1 MKQRKLVVALA
12 VILVLVLAIGVLTA
26 CKKEEKIPYEAIDDN
41 DIVKDLTYGVDY
53 KTLYDQFGNEADASK
68 LTFKSNGLAYQTF
81 SDGKEYELGLDFL
94 SMAMVYKS
102 KNEGEYVKWWKAF
115 IQRWNYLLPE
125 VPLYS
130 NQYYDVFDAREIDKE
145 SVIKNPTNPYWS
157 VANALIDW
165 KPTAGNADKKII
177 IGNTTELSGRLRYS
191 TFGVSSPA
199 ASDLDIDGLIN
210 GYSTVVANKVGD
222 YQYDSTVVESHEDK
236 VNADGTR
243 TFTVKIKNDLKFSDG
258 TPITAKNF
266 LYFLMAFSTPITA
279 TKEGG
284 GSNTA
289 GQAYVGYK
297 EYSQFDGTNDG
308 KIIYKKD
315 KDGKDTTDVDYT
327 ISKKFKGV
335 RLIDEYTYS
344 LTATEDYAT
353 YFYGITLAGLSPTAK
368 AMYMGNNDV
377 KDDGDGCYIVEA
389 ENAADKFYNTKTE
402 DKVTSYTFA
411 SYIRKSASNTN
422 QADEAKIPFTGAYMI
437 DNYDK
442 AKKECTLVR
451 NDQYKGNFEGKK
463 GGFDKIVYVN
473 IVSETQLTQLVQK
486 EVNVVAGI
494 TGGTDT
500 DAALKLVRDNPDS
513 FASVDYARAGY
524 GKLGFRSDF
533 GPVMFQEVRQAI
545 AYSIDRPAFAKQF
558 NGGYGGVVDGPYYT
572 GAWMYKKAVEEEG
585 MKLDVYTASVDS
597 AIEVLEEGGWTYNY
611 KGEKY
616 KAGDGIR
623 YKKLSG
629 AELTYNNLH
638 FASQDGKYKTYK
650 LGGAYYMPLVINWF
664 GTTPNPFTD
673 QLISSWATS
682 SALQQIGMAVQY
694 KLGDFTPM
702 LGELYQYEGYGYNG
716 VATYNAF
723 NFATGYN
730 SAAYDYSFN
739 CSIEP
744 NLFENNS
751 QWYIKDAA
759 DYYYISK

>member
-41 DIVKDLTYGVDY
+41 DIVQDLTYGVDY

-130 NQYYDVFDAREIDKE
+130 NQYYDVFDARVIDKE

-177 IGNTTELSGRLRYS
+177 IGNTTELSGNLRHS

-222 YQYDSTVVESHEDK
+222 YQYDSTVVESHEDT
-236 VNADGTR
+236 VNEDGTR

-266 LYFLMAFSTPITA
+266 LYYLMAFSTPITA

-402 DKVTSYTFA
+402 GEVTSYTFA
-411 SYIRKSASNTN
+411 SYIRKSATNTN

-442 AKKECTLVR
+442 ANKTCTLVR
-451 NDQYKGNFEGKK
+451 NDQYKGNFEGQK
-463 GGFDKIVYVN
+463 GGFDKIVYIQ
-473 IVSETQLTQLVQK
+473 IVSETQLTQLEQGQ
-486 EVNVVAGI
+486 VNVVAGI

-500 DAALKLVRDNPDS
+500 DAALKLVREKPDS

-533 GPVMFQEVRQAI
+533 GPAMFQEVRQAI

-572 GAWMYKKAVEEEG
+572 GAWMYKEALKEG

-597 AIEVLEEGGWTYNY
+597 AIEVLEDGGWTYNY

>member
-41 DIVKDLTYGVDY
+41 DIVQDLTYGVDY

-130 NQYYDVFDAREIDKE
+130 NQYYDVFDARVIDKE

-177 IGNTTELSGRLRYS
+177 IGNTTELSGNLRHS

-222 YQYDSTVVESHEDK
+222 YQYDSTVVESHEDT
-236 VNADGTR
+236 VNEDGTR

-266 LYFLMAFSTPITA
+266 LYYLMAFSTPITA

-402 DKVTSYTFA
+402 GEVTSYTFA
-411 SYIRKSASNTN
+411 SYIRKSATNTN
-422 QADEAKIPFTGAYMI
+422 QADEDKIPFTGAYMI

-442 AKKECTLVR
+442 ANKTCTLVR
-451 NDQYKGNFEGKK
+451 NDQYKGNFEGQK
-463 GGFDKIVYVN
+463 GGFDKIVYIQ
-473 IVSETQLTQLVQK
+473 IVSETQLTQLEQGQ
-486 EVNVVAGI
+486 VNVVAGI

-500 DAALKLVRDNPDS
+500 DAALKLVREKPDS

-533 GPVMFQEVRQAI
+533 GPAMFQEVRQAI

-572 GAWMYKKAVEEEG
+572 GAWMYKEALKEG

>member
-41 DIVKDLTYGVDY
+41 DIVQDLTYGVDY

-130 NQYYDVFDAREIDKE
+130 NQYYDVFDARVIDKE

-177 IGNTTELSGRLRYS
+177 IGNTTELSGNLRHS

-236 VNADGTR
+236 VNEDGTR

-266 LYFLMAFSTPITA
+266 LYYLMAFSTPITA

-315 KDGKDTTDVDYT
+315 KDGKDTTEVDYT

-402 DKVTSYTFA
+402 GEVTSYTFA
-411 SYIRKSASNTN
+411 SYIRKSATNTN
-422 QADEAKIPFTGAYMI
+422 QADEAKIPFTGAYKI
-437 DNYDK
+437 DSYDK

-451 NDQYKGNFEGKK
+451 NDQYKGNFQSQK
-463 GGFDKIVYVN
+463 GGFDKIVYVQ
-473 IVSETQLTQLVQK
+473 IVSETQLTQLEQK
-486 EVNVVAGI
+486 QVNVVAGI

-500 DAALKLVRDNPDS
+500 DAALKLVREKPDS

-533 GPVMFQEVRQAI
+533 GPAMFQEVRQAI

-572 GAWMYKKAVEEEG
+572 GAWMYKEAVKEG

-597 AIEVLEEGGWTYNY
+597 AIEVLEDGGWTYNY

>member
-41 DIVKDLTYGVDY
+41 DIVQDLTYGVDY

-130 NQYYDVFDAREIDKE
+130 NQYYDVFDARVIDKE

-165 KPTAGNADKKII
+165 KPTEGNTDKKII
-177 IGNTTELSGRLRYS
+177 IGNTTELSGNLRHS

-222 YQYDSTVVESHEDK
+222 YQYDNTVVESHEDK
-236 VNADGTR
+236 VNEDGTR

-266 LYFLMAFSTPITA
+266 LYYLMAFSTPITA

-402 DKVTSYTFA
+402 GEVTSYTFA
-411 SYIRKSASNTN
+411 SYIRKSATNTN
-422 QADEAKIPFTGAYMI
+422 QADEAKIPFTGAYKI
-437 DNYDK
+437 DSYDK

-451 NDQYKGNFEGKK
+451 NDQYKGNFENQK
-463 GGFDKIVYVN
+463 GGFDKIVYVQ
-473 IVSETQLTQLVQK
+473 IVSETQLTQLEQGQ
-486 EVNVVAGI
+486 VNVVAGI

-500 DAALKLVRDNPDS
+500 DAALKLVREKPDS

-533 GPVMFQEVRQAI
+533 GPAMFQEVRQAI

-572 GAWMYKKAVEEEG
+572 GAWMYKEALKEG

>member
-41 DIVKDLTYGVDY
+41 DIVQDLTYGVDY

-130 NQYYDVFDAREIDKE
+130 NQYYDVFDARVIDKE

-177 IGNTTELSGRLRYS
+177 IGNTTELSGNLRHS

-222 YQYDSTVVESHEDK
+222 YQYDSTVVESHEDT
-236 VNADGTR
+236 VNEDGTR

-266 LYFLMAFSTPITA
+266 LYYLMAFSTPITA

-402 DKVTSYTFA
+402 GEVTSYTFA
-411 SYIRKSASNTN
+411 SYIRKSATNTN
-422 QADEAKIPFTGAYMI
+422 QADEAKIPFTGAYKI
-437 DNYDK
+437 DSYDK

-451 NDQYKGNFEGKK
+451 NDQYKGNFENQK
-463 GGFDKIVYVN
+463 GGFDKIVYVQ
-473 IVSETQLTQLVQK
+473 IVSETQLTQLEQGQ
-486 EVNVVAGI
+486 VNVVAGI

-500 DAALKLVRDNPDS
+500 DAALKLVKENPDS

-533 GPVMFQEVRQAI
+533 GPAMFQEVRQAI

-572 GAWMYKKAVEEEG
+572 GAWMYKEALKEG

>member
-41 DIVKDLTYGVDY
+41 DIVQDLTYGVDY

-130 NQYYDVFDAREIDKE
+130 NQYYDVFDARVIDKE

-177 IGNTTELSGRLRYS
+177 IGNTTELSGNLRLS

-199 ASDLDIDGLIN
+199 ASDYDIDGLIN

-222 YQYDSTVVESHEDK
+222 YQYDNTVVESHEDK

-266 LYFLMAFSTPITA
+266 LYYLMAFSTPITA

-315 KDGKDTTDVDYT
+315 KDGKDTTEVDYT

-402 DKVTSYTFA
+402 GEVTSYTFA
-411 SYIRKSASNTN
+411 SYIRKSATNTN
-422 QADEAKIPFTGAYMI
+422 QADEAKIPFTGAYKI
-437 DNYDK
+437 DSYDK

-451 NDQYKGNFEGKK
+451 NDQYKGNFENQK
-463 GGFDKIVYVN
+463 GGFDKIVYVQ
-473 IVSETQLTQLVQK
+473 IVSETQLTQLEQGQ
-486 EVNVVAGI
+486 VNVVAGI

-524 GKLGFRSDF
+524 GKIGFRSDF

-572 GAWMYKKAVEEEG
+572 GAWMYKEALKEG

-597 AIEVLEEGGWTYNY
+597 AIEVLEDGGWTYNY

>member
-26 CKKEEKIPYEAIDDN
+26 CKKEKKIPYEAIDDN
-41 DIVKDLTYGVDY
+41 DIVQDLTYGVDY

-130 NQYYDVFDAREIDKE
+130 NQYYDVFDARVIDKE

-177 IGNTTELSGRLRYS
+177 IGNTTELSGNLRHS

-236 VNADGTR
+236 VNEDGTR

-266 LYFLMAFSTPITA
+266 LYYLMAFSTPITA

-402 DKVTSYTFA
+402 GEVTSYTFA
-411 SYIRKSASNTN
+411 SYIRKSATNTN
-422 QADEAKIPFTGAYMI
+422 QADEAKIPFTGAYKI
-437 DNYDK
+437 ESYDK

-451 NDQYKGNFEGKK
+451 NDQYKGNFEGQK
-463 GGFDKIVYVN
+463 GGFDKIVYIQ
-473 IVSETQLTQLVQK
+473 IVSETQLTQLEQGQ
-486 EVNVVAGI
+486 VNVVAGI

-500 DAALKLVRDNPDS
+500 DAALKLVKDNPDS

-533 GPVMFQEVRQAI
+533 GPAMFQEVRQAI

-572 GAWMYKKAVEEEG
+572 GAWMYKEALKEG

>member
-41 DIVKDLTYGVDY
+41 DIVQDLTYGVDY

-130 NQYYDVFDAREIDKE
+130 NQYYDVFDARVIDKE

-177 IGNTTELSGRLRYS
+177 IGNTTELSGNLRHS

-236 VNADGTR
+236 VNEDGTR

-266 LYFLMAFSTPITA
+266 LYYLMAFSTPITA

-402 DKVTSYTFA
+402 GEVTSYTFA
-411 SYIRKSASNTN
+411 SYIRKSATNTN
-422 QADEAKIPFTGAYMI
+422 QAGEDKIPFTGAYMI

-442 AKKECTLVR
+442 ANKTCTLVR
-451 NDQYKGNFEGKK
+451 NDQYKGNFEGQK
-463 GGFDKIVYVN
+463 GGFDKIVYVQ
-473 IVSETQLTQLVQK
+473 IVSETQLTQLEQGQ
-486 EVNVVAGI
+486 VNVVAGI

-500 DAALKLVRDNPDS
+500 DAALKLVREKPDS

-524 GKLGFRSDF
+524 GKIGFRSDF

-572 GAWMYKKAVEEEG
+572 GAWMYKEAVKEG

>member
-130 NQYYDVFDAREIDKE
+130 NQYYDVFDARVIDKE

-165 KPTAGNADKKII
+165 KATAGNTDKKII
-177 IGNTTELSGRLRYS
+177 IGNTTELSGNLRHS

-222 YQYDSTVVESHEDK
+222 YQYDNTVVESHEDK
-236 VNADGTR
+236 VNEDGTR

-266 LYFLMAFSTPITA
+266 LYYLMAFSTPITA

-289 GQAYVGYK
+289 GQSYVGYK

-353 YFYGITLAGLSPTAK
+353 YFYGIALAGLSPTAK

-402 DKVTSYTFA
+402 GEVTSYTFA

-422 QADEAKIPFTGAYMI
+422 QAGEAKIPFTGAYMI

-442 AKKECTLVR
+442 ANKTCTLVR
-451 NDQYKGNFEGKK
+451 NDQYKGNFEGQK
-463 GGFDKIVYVN
+463 GGFDKIVYIQ
-473 IVSETQLTQLVQK
+473 IVSETQLTQLEQGQ
-486 EVNVVAGI
+486 VNVVAGI

-500 DAALKLVRDNPDS
+500 DAALKLVREKPDS

-533 GPVMFQEVRQAI
+533 GPAMFQEVRQAI

-572 GAWMYKKAVEEEG
+572 GAWMYKEALKEG

-597 AIEVLEEGGWTYNY
+597 AIEVLEDGGWTYNY

>member
-1 MKQRKLVVALA
+1 MAGYRKLGRTSSQRKALLRNQ
-12 VILVLVLAIGVLTA
+12 VTDLLYYG
-26 CKKEEKIPYEAIDDN
+26 KI
-41 DIVKDLTYGVDY
+41 V
-53 KTLYDQFGNEADASK
+53 
-68 LTFKSNGLAYQTF
+68 
-81 SDGKEYELGLDFL
+81 
-94 SMAMVYKS
+94 
-102 KNEGEYVKWWKAF
+102 
-115 IQRWNYLLPE
+115 
-125 VPLYS
+125 
-130 NQYYDVFDAREIDKE
+130 
-145 SVIKNPTNPYWS
+145 
-157 VANALIDW
+157 
-165 KPTAGNADKKII
+165 
-177 IGNTTELSGRLRYS
+177 TTEAKAKEIRKIAEGIIAL
-191 TFGVSSPA
+191 GVKECNNF
-199 ASDLDIDGLIN
+199 D
-210 GYSTVVANKVGD
+210 
-222 YQYDSTVVESHEDK
+222 
-236 VNADGTR
+236 
-243 TFTVKIKNDLKFSDG
+243 TVKV
-258 TPITAKNF
+258 TAKV
-266 LYFLMAFSTPITA
+266 A
-279 TKEGG
+279 
-284 GSNTA
+284 
-289 GQAYVGYK
+289 
-297 EYSQFDGTNDG
+297 
-308 KIIYKKD
+308 KKD

-377 KDDGDGCYIVEA
+377 KDDGDGCYIVQA

-402 DKVTSYTFA
+402 GEVTSYTFA
-411 SYIRKSASNTN
+411 SYIRKSATNTN

-442 AKKECTLVR
+442 ANKTCTLVR
-451 NDQYKGNFEGKK
+451 NDQYKGNFQSQK
-463 GGFDKIVYVN
+463 GGFDKIVYVQ
-473 IVSETQLTQLVQK
+473 IVSETQLTQLEQGQ
-486 EVNVVAGI
+486 VNVVAGI

-500 DAALKLVRDNPDS
+500 DAALKLVREKPDS

-533 GPVMFQEVRQAI
+533 GPAMFQEVRQAI

-572 GAWMYKKAVEEEG
+572 GAWMYKEALKEG

-597 AIEVLEEGGWTYNY
+597 AIEVLEDGGWTYNY

>member
-41 DIVKDLTYGVDY
+41 DIVQDLTYGVDY

-130 NQYYDVFDAREIDKE
+130 NQYYDVFDARVIDKE

-177 IGNTTELSGRLRYS
+177 IGNTTELSGNLRHS

-222 YQYDSTVVESHEDK
+222 YQYDSTVVESHEDT
-236 VNADGTR
+236 VNEDGTR

-266 LYFLMAFSTPITA
+266 LYYLMAFSTPITA

-402 DKVTSYTFA
+402 GEVTSYTFA
-411 SYIRKSASNTN
+411 SYIRKSATNTN
-422 QADEAKIPFTGAYMI
+422 QADEAKIPFTGAYKI
-437 DNYDK
+437 DSYDK

-451 NDQYKGNFEGKK
+451 NDQYKGNFEGQK
-463 GGFDKIVYVN
+463 GGFDKIVYIQ
-473 IVSETQLTQLVQK
+473 IVSETQLTQLEQGQ
-486 EVNVVAGI
+486 VNVVAGI

-500 DAALKLVRDNPDS
+500 DAALKLVREKPDS

-533 GPVMFQEVRQAI
+533 GPAMFQEVRQAI

-572 GAWMYKKAVEEEG
+572 GAWMYKEALKEG

-597 AIEVLEEGGWTYNY
+597 AIEVLEDGGWTYNY

>member
-26 CKKEEKIPYEAIDDN
+26 CKKEKKIPYEAIDDN
-41 DIVKDLTYGVDY
+41 DIVQDLTYGVDY

-130 NQYYDVFDAREIDKE
+130 NQYYDVFDARVIDKE

-165 KPTAGNADKKII
+165 KPTEDNADKKIT
-177 IGNTTELSGRLRYS
+177 IGNTTELSGNLRHS

-222 YQYDSTVVESHEDK
+222 YQYDSTVVESHEDT
-236 VNADGTR
+236 VNEDGTR

-266 LYFLMAFSTPITA
+266 LYYLMAFSTPITA

-344 LTATEDYAT
+344 LIATEDYAT

-402 DKVTSYTFA
+402 GEVTSYTFA
-411 SYIRKSASNTN
+411 SYIRKSATNTN
-422 QADEAKIPFTGAYMI
+422 QADEDKIPFTGAYMI

-442 AKKECTLVR
+442 ANKTCTLVR
-451 NDQYKGNFEGKK
+451 NDQYKGNFEGQK
-463 GGFDKIVYVN
+463 GGFDKIVYVQ
-473 IVSETQLTQLVQK
+473 IISETQLTQLVQK
-486 EVNVVAGI
+486 QVNVIAGI

-533 GPVMFQEVRQAI
+533 GPAMFQEVRQAI

-572 GAWMYKKAVEEEG
+572 GAWMYKEALKEG

>member
-12 VILVLVLAIGVLTA
+12 EILVLVLAIGVLTA

-41 DIVKDLTYGVDY
+41 DIVQDLTYGVDY

-130 NQYYDVFDAREIDKE
+130 NQYYDVFDARLIDKE

-177 IGNTTELSGRLRYS
+177 IGNTTELSGNLRHS

-236 VNADGTR
+236 VNEDGTR

-402 DKVTSYTFA
+402 GEVTSYTFA

-422 QADEAKIPFTGAYMI
+422 QAGEAKIPFTGAYMI

-442 AKKECTLVR
+442 ANKTCTLVR
-451 NDQYKGNFEGKK
+451 NDQYKGNFEGQK
-463 GGFDKIVYVN
+463 GGFDKIVYLQ
-473 IVSETQLTQLVQK
+473 IVSETQLTQLEQGQ
-486 EVNVVAGI
+486 VNVVAGI

-500 DAALKLVRDNPDS
+500 DAALKLVREKPDS

-533 GPVMFQEVRQAI
+533 GPAMFQEVRQAI

-572 GAWMYKKAVEEEG
+572 GAWMYKEALKEG

-597 AIEVLEEGGWTYNY
+597 AIEVLEDGGWTYNY

>member
-41 DIVKDLTYGVDY
+41 DIVQDLTYGVDY

-130 NQYYDVFDAREIDKE
+130 NQYYDVFDARLIDKE

-165 KPTAGNADKKII
+165 KPTAGNTDKKII
-177 IGNTTELSGRLRYS
+177 IGNTTELSGNLRHS

-236 VNADGTR
+236 VNEDGTR

-266 LYFLMAFSTPITA
+266 LYYLMAFSTPITA

-377 KDDGDGCYIVEA
+377 KDDGDGCYIVQA

-402 DKVTSYTFA
+402 GEVTSYTFA
-411 SYIRKSASNTN
+411 SYIRKSATNTN
-422 QADEAKIPFTGAYMI
+422 QADEAKIPFTGAYKI
-437 DNYDK
+437 DSYDK

-451 NDQYKGNFEGKK
+451 NDQYKGNFENQK

-473 IVSETQLTQLVQK
+473 IVSETQLTQLEQK
-486 EVNVVAGI
+486 QVNVVAGI

-533 GPVMFQEVRQAI
+533 GPAMFQEVRQAI

-572 GAWMYKKAVEEEG
+572 GAWMYKEALKEG

-597 AIEVLEEGGWTYNY
+597 AIEVLEDGGWTYNY

>member
-41 DIVKDLTYGVDY
+41 DIVQDLTYGVDY

-130 NQYYDVFDAREIDKE
+130 NQYYDVFDARVIDKE

-177 IGNTTELSGRLRYS
+177 IGNTTELSGNLRHS

-222 YQYDSTVVESHEDK
+222 YQYDNTVVESHEDK
-236 VNADGTR
+236 VNEDGTR

-266 LYFLMAFSTPITA
+266 LYYLMAFSTPITA

-289 GQAYVGYK
+289 GQSYVGYK

-315 KDGKDTTDVDYT
+315 KDGNDTTEVDYT

-402 DKVTSYTFA
+402 GEVTSYTFA
-411 SYIRKSASNTN
+411 SYIRKSATNTN
-422 QADEAKIPFTGAYMI
+422 QADEAKIPFTGAYKI
-437 DNYDK
+437 DSYDK

-451 NDQYKGNFEGKK
+451 NDQYKGNFEGQK
-463 GGFDKIVYVN
+463 GGFDKIVYVQ
-473 IVSETQLTQLVQK
+473 IVSETQLTQLEQGD
-486 EVNVVAGI
+486 VNVVAGI

-524 GKLGFRSDF
+524 GKIGFRSDF

-572 GAWMYKKAVEEEG
+572 GAWMYKEALKEG

>member
-41 DIVKDLTYGVDY
+41 DIVQDLTYGVDY

-130 NQYYDVFDAREIDKE
+130 NQYYDVFDARVIDKE

-165 KPTAGNADKKII
+165 KPTEGNTAKKIT
-177 IGNTTELSGRLRYS
+177 IGNTTELSGNLRHS

-222 YQYDSTVVESHEDK
+222 YQYDNTVVESHEDK
-236 VNADGTR
+236 VNEDGTR

-266 LYFLMAFSTPITA
+266 LYYLMAFSTPITA

-289 GQAYVGYK
+289 GQSYVGYK

-402 DKVTSYTFA
+402 GEVKSYTFA
-411 SYIRKSASNTN
+411 SYIRKSATNTN

-442 AKKECTLVR
+442 ANKTCTLVR
-451 NDQYKGNFEGKK
+451 NDQYKGNFENQK
-463 GGFDKIVYVN
+463 GGFDKIVYVQ
-473 IVSETQLTQLVQK
+473 IISETQLTQLEQGQ
-486 EVNVVAGI
+486 VNVIAGI

-500 DAALKLVRDNPDS
+500 DAALKLVKDNPDS

-533 GPVMFQEVRQAI
+533 GPAMFQEVRQAI

-572 GAWMYKKAVEEEG
+572 GAWMYKEALKEG

-730 SAAYDYSFN
+730 SAAYDYSFK

-744 NLFENNS
+744 YFFENYS

>member
-41 DIVKDLTYGVDY
+41 DIVQDLTYGVDY

-130 NQYYDVFDAREIDKE
+130 NQYYDVFDARLIDKE

-165 KPTAGNADKKII
+165 KPTEGNTDKKII
-177 IGNTTELSGRLRYS
+177 IGNTTELSGNLRHS

-222 YQYDSTVVESHEDK
+222 YQYDSTVVESHEDT
-236 VNADGTR
+236 VNEDGTR

-402 DKVTSYTFA
+402 GEVTSYTFA

-422 QADEAKIPFTGAYMI
+422 QAGEAKIPFTGAYMI

-442 AKKECTLVR
+442 ANKTCTLVR
-451 NDQYKGNFEGKK
+451 NDQYKGNFEGQK
-463 GGFDKIVYVN
+463 GGFDKIVYIQ
-473 IVSETQLTQLVQK
+473 IVSETQLTQLEQGQ
-486 EVNVVAGI
+486 VNVVAGI

-533 GPVMFQEVRQAI
+533 GPAMFQEVRQAI

-572 GAWMYKKAVEEEG
+572 GAWMYKEALKEG

-597 AIEVLEEGGWTYNY
+597 AIEVLEDGGWTYNY

>member
-41 DIVKDLTYGVDY
+41 DIVQDLTYGVDY

-130 NQYYDVFDAREIDKE
+130 NQYYDVFDARLIDKE

-165 KPTAGNADKKII
+165 KPTEGNTDKKII
-177 IGNTTELSGRLRYS
+177 IGNTTELSGNLRHS

-222 YQYDSTVVESHEDK
+222 YQYDSTVVESHEDT
-236 VNADGTR
+236 VNEDGTR

-402 DKVTSYTFA
+402 GEVTSYTFA
-411 SYIRKSASNTN
+411 SYIRKSATNTN
-422 QADEAKIPFTGAYMI
+422 QAGEDKIPFTGAYMI

-442 AKKECTLVR
+442 ANKTCTLVR
-451 NDQYKGNFEGKK
+451 NDQYKGNFEGQK
-463 GGFDKIVYVN
+463 GGFDKIVYIQ
-473 IVSETQLTQLVQK
+473 IVSETQLTQLEQGQ
-486 EVNVVAGI
+486 VNVVAGI

-524 GKLGFRSDF
+524 GKIGFRSDF

-572 GAWMYKKAVEEEG
+572 GAWMYKEAVKEG

-597 AIEVLEEGGWTYNY
+597 AIEVLEDGGWTYNY

>member
-41 DIVKDLTYGVDY
+41 DIVQDLTYGVDY

-130 NQYYDVFDAREIDKE
+130 NQYYDVFDARLIDKE

-165 KPTAGNADKKII
+165 KPTEGNTDKKII
-177 IGNTTELSGRLRYS
+177 IGNTTELSGNLRHS

-222 YQYDSTVVESHEDK
+222 YQYDSTVVESHEDT
-236 VNADGTR
+236 VNEDGTR

-315 KDGKDTTDVDYT
+315 KDGNDTTEVDYT

-377 KDDGDGCYIVEA
+377 KDDGDGCYIVQA

-402 DKVTSYTFA
+402 GEVTSYTFA
-411 SYIRKSASNTN
+411 SYIRKSATNTN
-422 QADEAKIPFTGAYMI
+422 QADEAKIPFTGAYKI
-437 DNYDK
+437 DSYDK

-451 NDQYKGNFEGKK
+451 NDQYKGNFENQK
-463 GGFDKIVYVN
+463 GGFDKIVYVQ
-473 IVSETQLTQLVQK
+473 IVSETQLTQLEQGQ
-486 EVNVVAGI
+486 VNVVAGI

-500 DAALKLVRDNPDS
+500 DAALKLVKENPDS

-533 GPVMFQEVRQAI
+533 GPAMFQEVRQAI

-572 GAWMYKKAVEEEG
+572 GAWMYKEALKEG

>member
-41 DIVKDLTYGVDY
+41 DIVQDLTYGVDY

-130 NQYYDVFDAREIDKE
+130 NQYYDVFDARVIDKQ
-145 SVIKNPTNPYWS
+145 SVLDNPTNPYWS
-157 VANALIDW
+157 VSNALIDW
-165 KPTAGNADKKII
+165 KPTAGIADKKII
-177 IGNTTELSGRLRYS
+177 IGNTTELSGNLRHS

-222 YQYDSTVVESHEDK
+222 YQYDNTVVESHEDT
-236 VNADGTR
+236 VNEDGTR

-266 LYFLMAFSTPITA
+266 LYYLMAFSTPITA

-315 KDGKDTTDVDYT
+315 KDGKDTTEVDYT

-402 DKVTSYTFA
+402 GAVTSYTFA

-422 QADEAKIPFTGAYMI
+422 QADEDKIPFTGAYMI

-442 AKKECTLVR
+442 ANKTCTLVR
-451 NDQYKGNFEGKK
+451 NDQYKGNFEGQK

-473 IVSETQLTQLVQK
+473 IVSETQLTQLEQGV
-486 EVNVVAGI
+486 VNVVAGI

-500 DAALKLVRDNPDS
+500 DAALKLVRKKPDS

-533 GPVMFQEVRQAI
+533 GPAMFQEVRQAI

-572 GAWMYKKAVEEEG
+572 GAWMYKEALKEG

-597 AIEVLEEGGWTYNY
+597 AIEVLEDGGWTYNY

>member
-41 DIVKDLTYGVDY
+41 DIVQDLTYGVDY

-130 NQYYDVFDAREIDKE
+130 NQYYDVFDARVIDKQ
-145 SVIKNPTNPYWS
+145 SVLDNPTNPYWS

-177 IGNTTELSGRLRYS
+177 IGNTTELSGNLRHS

-236 VNADGTR
+236 VNEDGTR

-266 LYFLMAFSTPITA
+266 LYYLMAFSTPITA

-315 KDGKDTTDVDYT
+315 KDGNDTTEVDYT

-377 KDDGDGCYIVEA
+377 KDDGDGCYIVQA

-402 DKVTSYTFA
+402 GEVTSYTFA
-411 SYIRKSASNTN
+411 SYIRKSATNTN
-422 QADEAKIPFTGAYMI
+422 QADEAKIPFTGAYKI
-437 DNYDK
+437 DSYDK

-451 NDQYKGNFEGKK
+451 NDQYKGNFENQK
-463 GGFDKIVYVN
+463 GGFDKIVYVQ
-473 IVSETQLTQLVQK
+473 IVSETQLTQLEQGQ
-486 EVNVVAGI
+486 VNVVAGI

-500 DAALKLVRDNPDS
+500 DAALKLVKENPDS

-533 GPVMFQEVRQAI
+533 GPAMFQEVRQAI

-572 GAWMYKKAVEEEG
+572 GAWMYKEALKEG

>member
-130 NQYYDVFDAREIDKE
+130 NQYYDVFDARVIDKQ
-145 SVIKNPTNPYWS
+145 SVLDNPTNPYWS

-177 IGNTTELSGRLRYS
+177 IGNTTELSGNLRHS

-222 YQYDSTVVESHEDK
+222 YQYDNTVVESHEDT
-236 VNADGTR
+236 VNEDGTR

-315 KDGKDTTDVDYT
+315 KDGKDTTEVDYT

-402 DKVTSYTFA
+402 GAVTSYTFA

-422 QADEAKIPFTGAYMI
+422 QADEDKIPFTGAYMI

-442 AKKECTLVR
+442 ANKTCTLVR
-451 NDQYKGNFEGKK
+451 NDQYKGNFEGQK

-473 IVSETQLTQLVQK
+473 IVSETQLTQLEQGD
-486 EVNVVAGI
+486 VNVVAGI

-500 DAALKLVRDNPDS
+500 DAALKLVRKKPDS

-533 GPVMFQEVRQAI
+533 GPAMFQEVRQAI

-572 GAWMYKKAVEEEG
+572 GAWMYKEALKEG

-597 AIEVLEEGGWTYNY
+597 AIEVLEDGGWTYNY

>member
-41 DIVKDLTYGVDY
+41 DIVKELTYGVDY
-53 KTLYDQFGNEADASK
+53 KTLYDQFGKEADASK

-94 SMAMVYKS
+94 TMAMVYKS

-130 NQYYDVFDAREIDKE
+130 NQYYDVFDARVIDKE

-165 KPTAGNADKKII
+165 KAAAGNTDKKII
-177 IGNTTELSGRLRYS
+177 IGNTTELSGNLRLS

-199 ASDLDIDGLIN
+199 ASDYDIDGLIN

-222 YQYDSTVVESHEDK
+222 YQYDDTVVESHEDK

-266 LYFLMAFSTPITA
+266 LYYLMAFSTPITA

-315 KDGKDTTDVDYT
+315 KDGKDTTEVDYT

-353 YFYGITLAGLSPTAK
+353 YFYGIALAGLSPTAK

-377 KDDGDGCYIVEA
+377 KDDGDGCYIVQA

-402 DKVTSYTFA
+402 GKITSYTFA
-411 SYIRKSASNTN
+411 SYIRKSATNTN
-422 QADEAKIPFTGAYMI
+422 QADEAKIPFTGAYKI
-437 DNYDK
+437 DNYNKADK
-442 AKKECTLVR
+442 TCTLVR
-451 NDQYKGNFEGKK
+451 NDQYKGNFQGQK
-463 GGFDKIVYVN
+463 GGFDKIVYVQ
-473 IVSETQLTQLVQK
+473 IVSETQLTQLERGQ
-486 EVNVVAGI
+486 VNIIAGV

-513 FASVDYARAGY
+513 YASVDYARAGY

-572 GAWMYKKAVEEEG
+572 GAWMYKKAVEEG

-664 GTTPNPFTD
+664 GTTPNTFTD

-702 LGELYQYEGYGYNG
+702 LGELRQDAGSGYNG

-744 NLFENNS
+744 SLFENNS

>member
-41 DIVKDLTYGVDY
+41 DIVQDLTYGVDY

-130 NQYYDVFDAREIDKE
+130 NQYYDVFDARLIDKE

-177 IGNTTELSGRLRYS
+177 IGNTTELSGNLRHS

-236 VNADGTR
+236 VNEDGTR

-266 LYFLMAFSTPITA
+266 LYYLMAFSTPITA

-402 DKVTSYTFA
+402 GEVTSYTFA
-411 SYIRKSASNTN
+411 SYIRKSATNTN

-442 AKKECTLVR
+442 ANKTCTLVR
-451 NDQYKGNFEGKK
+451 NDQYKGNFEGQK
-463 GGFDKIVYVN
+463 GGFDKIVYVQ
-473 IVSETQLTQLVQK
+473 IVSETQLTQLEQGQ
-486 EVNVVAGI
+486 VNVVAGI

-500 DAALKLVRDNPDS
+500 DAALKLVREKPDS

-533 GPVMFQEVRQAI
+533 GPAMFQEVRQAI

-572 GAWMYKKAVEEEG
+572 GAWMYKEALKEG

-597 AIEVLEEGGWTYNY
+597 AIEVLEDGGWTYNY

>member
-165 KPTAGNADKKII
+165 KATAGNADKKII
-177 IGNTTELSGRLRYS
+177 IGNTTELSGNLRHS

-236 VNADGTR
+236 VNEDGTR

-266 LYFLMAFSTPITA
+266 LYYLMAFSTPITA

-315 KDGKDTTDVDYT
+315 KDGNDTTEVDYT

-353 YFYGITLAGLSPTAK
+353 YFYGIKLAGLFPTAK

-377 KDDGDGCYIVEA
+377 KDDGDGCYIVQA

-402 DKVTSYTFA
+402 GEVTSYTFA
-411 SYIRKSASNTN
+411 SYIRKSATNTN
-422 QADEAKIPFTGAYMI
+422 QADEAKIPFTGAYKI
-437 DNYDK
+437 DSYDK

-451 NDQYKGNFEGKK
+451 NDQYKGNFENQK
-463 GGFDKIVYVN
+463 GGFDKIVYVQ
-473 IVSETQLTQLVQK
+473 IVSETQLTQLEQRQ
-486 EVNVVAGI
+486 VNVVAGI

-500 DAALKLVRDNPDS
+500 DAALKLVKKNPDS

-533 GPVMFQEVRQAI
+533 GPAMFQEVRQAI

-572 GAWMYKKAVEEEG
+572 GAWMYKEALKEG

>member
-41 DIVKDLTYGVDY
+41 DIVQDLTYGVDY

-130 NQYYDVFDAREIDKE
+130 NQYYDVFDARLIDKE

-165 KPTAGNADKKII
+165 KPTEGNTDKKII
-177 IGNTTELSGRLRYS
+177 IGNTTELSGNLRHS

-222 YQYDSTVVESHEDK
+222 YQYDSTVVESHEDT
-236 VNADGTR
+236 VNEDGTR

-377 KDDGDGCYIVEA
+377 KDDGDGCYIVQA

-402 DKVTSYTFA
+402 GEVTSYTFA
-411 SYIRKSASNTN
+411 SYIRKSATNTN
-422 QADEAKIPFTGAYMI
+422 QEGEAKIPFTGAYKI
-437 DNYDK
+437 DSYDK

-451 NDQYKGNFEGKK
+451 NDQYKGNFEGQK
-463 GGFDKIVYVN
+463 GGFDKIVYIQ
-473 IVSETQLTQLVQK
+473 IVSETQLTQLEQGQ
-486 EVNVVAGI
+486 VNVVAGI

-533 GPVMFQEVRQAI
+533 GPAMFQEVRQAI

-572 GAWMYKKAVEEEG
+572 GAWMYKEALKEG

-597 AIEVLEEGGWTYNY
+597 AIEVLEDGGWTYNY

>member
-130 NQYYDVFDAREIDKE
+130 NQYYDVFDARVIDKE

-327 ISKKFKGV
+327 ISQKFKGV

-572 GAWMYKKAVEEEG
+572 GAWMYKEALKEG

-597 AIEVLEEGGWTYNY
+597 AIEVLEDGGWTYNY

>member
-41 DIVKDLTYGVDY
+41 DIVQDLTYGVDY

-130 NQYYDVFDAREIDKE
+130 NQYYDVFDARVIDKE

-165 KPTAGNADKKII
+165 KPTEGNTDKKII
-177 IGNTTELSGRLRYS
+177 IGNTTELSGNLRHS

-222 YQYDSTVVESHEDK
+222 YQYDNTVVESHEDK
-236 VNADGTR
+236 VNEDGTR

-266 LYFLMAFSTPITA
+266 LYYLMAFSTPITA

-402 DKVTSYTFA
+402 GEVTSYTFA
-411 SYIRKSASNTN
+411 SYIRKSATNTN

-442 AKKECTLVR
+442 ANKTCTLVR
-451 NDQYKGNFEGKK
+451 NDQYKGNFENQK

-473 IVSETQLTQLVQK
+473 IVSETQLTQLEQGQ
-486 EVNVVAGI
+486 VNVVAGI

-500 DAALKLVRDNPDS
+500 DAALKLVREKPDS

-533 GPVMFQEVRQAI
+533 GPAMFQEVRQAI

-572 GAWMYKKAVEEEG
+572 GAWMYKEALKEG

-597 AIEVLEEGGWTYNY
+597 AIEVLEDGGWTYNY

>member
-41 DIVKDLTYGVDY
+41 DIVQDLTYGVDY

-130 NQYYDVFDAREIDKE
+130 NQYYDVFDARVIDKE

-177 IGNTTELSGRLRYS
+177 IGNTTELSGNLRHS

-222 YQYDSTVVESHEDK
+222 YQYDNTVVESHEDT
-236 VNADGTR
+236 VNEDGTR

-315 KDGKDTTDVDYT
+315 KDGKDTTEVDYT

-402 DKVTSYTFA
+402 GAVTSYTFA

-422 QADEAKIPFTGAYMI
+422 QADEDKIPFTGAYMI

-442 AKKECTLVR
+442 ANKTCTLVR
-451 NDQYKGNFEGKK
+451 NDQYKGNFEGQK

-473 IVSETQLTQLVQK
+473 IVSETQLTQLEQGD
-486 EVNVVAGI
+486 VNVVAGI

-500 DAALKLVRDNPDS
+500 DAALKLVRKKPDS

-533 GPVMFQEVRQAI
+533 GPAMFQEVRQAI

-572 GAWMYKKAVEEEG
+572 GAWMYKEALKEG

-597 AIEVLEEGGWTYNY
+597 AIEVLEDGGWTYNY

>member
-41 DIVKDLTYGVDY
+41 DIVQDLTYGVDY

-130 NQYYDVFDAREIDKE
+130 NQYYDVFDARVIDKE

-177 IGNTTELSGRLRYS
+177 IGNTTELSGNLRLS

-236 VNADGTR
+236 VNEDGTR

-266 LYFLMAFSTPITA
+266 LYYLMAFSTPITA

-402 DKVTSYTFA
+402 GEVTSYTFA
-411 SYIRKSASNTN
+411 SYIRKSATNTN
-422 QADEAKIPFTGAYMI
+422 QADEDKIPFTGAYMI

-442 AKKECTLVR
+442 ANKTCTLVR
-451 NDQYKGNFEGKK
+451 NDQYKGNFEGQK
-463 GGFDKIVYVN
+463 GGFDKIVYVQ
-473 IVSETQLTQLVQK
+473 IVSETQLTQLEQGQ
-486 EVNVVAGI
+486 VNVVAGI

-500 DAALKLVRDNPDS
+500 DAALKLVREKPDS

-533 GPVMFQEVRQAI
+533 GPAMFQEVRQAI

-572 GAWMYKKAVEEEG
+572 GAWMYKEALKEG

>member
-41 DIVKDLTYGVDY
+41 DIVQDLTYGVDY

-130 NQYYDVFDAREIDKE
+130 NQYYDVFDARVIDKE

-177 IGNTTELSGRLRYS
+177 IGNTTELSGNLRHS

-236 VNADGTR
+236 VNEDGTR

-266 LYFLMAFSTPITA
+266 LYYLMAFSTPITA

-315 KDGKDTTDVDYT
+315 KDGNDTTEVDYT

-377 KDDGDGCYIVEA
+377 KDDGDGCYIVQA

-402 DKVTSYTFA
+402 GEVTSYTFA
-411 SYIRKSASNTN
+411 SYIRKSATNTN
-422 QADEAKIPFTGAYMI
+422 QADEAKIPFTGAYKI
-437 DNYDK
+437 DSYDK

-451 NDQYKGNFEGKK
+451 NDQYKGNFENQK
-463 GGFDKIVYVN
+463 GGFDKIVYVQ
-473 IVSETQLTQLVQK
+473 IVSETQLTQLEQGQ
-486 EVNVVAGI
+486 VNVVAGI

-500 DAALKLVRDNPDS
+500 DAALKLVKENPDS

-533 GPVMFQEVRQAI
+533 GPAMFQEVRQAI

-572 GAWMYKKAVEEEG
+572 GAWMYKEALKEG

>member
-41 DIVKDLTYGVDY
+41 DIVQDLTYGVDY

-130 NQYYDVFDAREIDKE
+130 NQYYDVFDARVIDKE

-177 IGNTTELSGRLRYS
+177 IGNTTELSGNLRHS

-222 YQYDSTVVESHEDK
+222 YQYDSTVVESHEDT
-236 VNADGTR
+236 VNEDGTR

-402 DKVTSYTFA
+402 GEVTSYTFA

-422 QADEAKIPFTGAYMI
+422 QAGEAKIPFTGAYMI

-442 AKKECTLVR
+442 ANKTCTLVR
-451 NDQYKGNFEGKK
+451 NDQYKGNFEGQK

-473 IVSETQLTQLVQK
+473 IVSETQLTQLEQGD
-486 EVNVVAGI
+486 VNVVAGI

-500 DAALKLVRDNPDS
+500 DAALKLVRKKPDS

-533 GPVMFQEVRQAI
+533 GPAMFQEVRQAI

-572 GAWMYKKAVEEEG
+572 GAWMYKEALKEG

-597 AIEVLEEGGWTYNY
+597 AIEVLEDGGWTYNY

-730 SAAYDYSFN
+730 SAAYNYSFN

>member
-41 DIVKDLTYGVDY
+41 DIVQDLTYGVDY

-68 LTFKSNGLAYQTF
+68 LMFKSNGLAYQTF

-130 NQYYDVFDAREIDKE
+130 NQYYDVFDARVIDKQ
-145 SVIKNPTNPYWS
+145 SVLDNPTNPYWS

-165 KPTAGNADKKII
+165 KPTAGKADKKII
-177 IGNTTELSGRLRYS
+177 IGNTTELSGNLRHS

-222 YQYDSTVVESHEDK
+222 YQYDSTVVESHEDT
-236 VNADGTR
+236 VNEDGTR

-377 KDDGDGCYIVEA
+377 KDDGDGCYIVQA

-402 DKVTSYTFA
+402 GEVTSYTFA
-411 SYIRKSASNTN
+411 SYIRKSATNTN

-442 AKKECTLVR
+442 ANKTCTLVR
-451 NDQYKGNFEGKK
+451 NDQYKGNFEGQK
-463 GGFDKIVYVN
+463 GGFDKIVYVQ
-473 IVSETQLTQLVQK
+473 IVSETQLTQLERGQ
-486 EVNVVAGI
+486 VNVVAGI

-500 DAALKLVRDNPDS
+500 DAALKLVKDNPDS

-533 GPVMFQEVRQAI
+533 GPAMFQEVRQAI

-572 GAWMYKKAVEEEG
+572 GAWMYKEALKEG

>member
-26 CKKEEKIPYEAIDDN
+26 CKKEDKIPYEAIDDN
-41 DIVKDLTYGVDY
+41 DIVQDLTYGVDY

-130 NQYYDVFDAREIDKE
+130 NQYYDVFDARVIDKE

-177 IGNTTELSGRLRYS
+177 IGNTTELSGNLRHS

-222 YQYDSTVVESHEDK
+222 YQYDNTVVESHEDT
-236 VNADGTR
+236 VNEDGTR

-315 KDGKDTTDVDYT
+315 KDGKDTTEVDYT

-402 DKVTSYTFA
+402 GAVTSYTFA

-422 QADEAKIPFTGAYMI
+422 QADEDKIPFTGAYMI

-442 AKKECTLVR
+442 ANKTCTLVR
-451 NDQYKGNFEGKK
+451 NDQYKGNFEGQK

-473 IVSETQLTQLVQK
+473 IVSETQLTQLEQGD
-486 EVNVVAGI
+486 VNVVAGI

-500 DAALKLVRDNPDS
+500 DAALKLVRKKPDS

-533 GPVMFQEVRQAI
+533 GPAMFQEVRQAI

-572 GAWMYKKAVEEEG
+572 GAWMYKEALKEG

>member
-41 DIVKDLTYGVDY
+41 DIVQDLTYGVDY

-130 NQYYDVFDAREIDKE
+130 NQYYDVFDARVIDKE

-177 IGNTTELSGRLRYS
+177 IGNTTELSGNLRHS

-222 YQYDSTVVESHEDK
+222 YQYDSTVVESHEDT
-236 VNADGTR
+236 VNEDGTR

-266 LYFLMAFSTPITA
+266 LYYLMAFSTPITA

-315 KDGKDTTDVDYT
+315 KDGKDTTEVDYT

-402 DKVTSYTFA
+402 GEVTSYTFA

-442 AKKECTLVR
+442 ANKTCTLVR
-451 NDQYKGNFEGKK
+451 NDQYKGNFENQK

-473 IVSETQLTQLVQK
+473 IVSETQLTQLEQGD
-486 EVNVVAGI
+486 VNVVAGI

-500 DAALKLVRDNPDS
+500 DAALKLVRKKPDS

-524 GKLGFRSDF
+524 GKIGFRSDF

-572 GAWMYKKAVEEEG
+572 GAWMYKEALKEG

-597 AIEVLEEGGWTYNY
+597 AIEVLEDGGWTYNY

>member
-41 DIVKDLTYGVDY
+41 DIVQDLTYGVDY

-130 NQYYDVFDAREIDKE
+130 NQYYDVFDARLIDKE

-165 KPTAGNADKKII
+165 KPTEGNTDKKII
-177 IGNTTELSGRLRYS
+177 IGNTTELSGNLRHS

-222 YQYDSTVVESHEDK
+222 YQYDSTVVESHEDT
-236 VNADGTR
+236 VNEDGTR

-266 LYFLMAFSTPITA
+266 LYYLMAFSTPITA

-368 AMYMGNNDV
+368 AMYMGNNDI

-402 DKVTSYTFA
+402 GEVTSYTFA
-411 SYIRKSASNTN
+411 SYIRKSATNTN
-422 QADEAKIPFTGAYMI
+422 QADEAKIPFTGAYKI
-437 DNYDK
+437 DSYDK

-451 NDQYKGNFEGKK
+451 NDQYKGNFENQK
-463 GGFDKIVYVN
+463 GGFDKIVYVQ
-473 IVSETQLTQLVQK
+473 IVSETQLTQLEQGQ
-486 EVNVVAGI
+486 VNVVAGI

-533 GPVMFQEVRQAI
+533 GPAMFQEVRQAI

-572 GAWMYKKAVEEEG
+572 GAWMYKEAVKEG

-597 AIEVLEEGGWTYNY
+597 AIEVLEDGGWTYNY

>member
-41 DIVKDLTYGVDY
+41 DIVQDLTYGVDY

-130 NQYYDVFDAREIDKE
+130 NQYYDVFDARVIDKE

-165 KPTAGNADKKII
+165 KPTEGNTDKKII
-177 IGNTTELSGRLRYS
+177 IGNTTELSGNLRHS

-222 YQYDSTVVESHEDK
+222 YQYDSTVVESHEDT
-236 VNADGTR
+236 VNEDGTR

-266 LYFLMAFSTPITA
+266 LYYLMAFSTPITA

-315 KDGKDTTDVDYT
+315 KDGNDTTEVDYT

-377 KDDGDGCYIVEA
+377 KDDGDGCYIVQA

-402 DKVTSYTFA
+402 GEVTSYTFA
-411 SYIRKSASNTN
+411 SYIRKSATNTN
-422 QADEAKIPFTGAYMI
+422 QADEAKIPFTGAYKI
-437 DNYDK
+437 DSYDK

-451 NDQYKGNFEGKK
+451 NDQYKGNFENQK
-463 GGFDKIVYVN
+463 GGFDKIVYVQ
-473 IVSETQLTQLVQK
+473 IVSETQLTQLEQGQ
-486 EVNVVAGI
+486 VNVVAGI

-500 DAALKLVRDNPDS
+500 DAALKLVKENPDS

-533 GPVMFQEVRQAI
+533 GPAMFQEVRQAI

-572 GAWMYKKAVEEEG
+572 GAWMYKEALKEG

>member
-41 DIVKDLTYGVDY
+41 DIVQDLTYGVDY

-130 NQYYDVFDAREIDKE
+130 NQYYDVFDARVIDKE

-165 KPTAGNADKKII
+165 KPTEGNTDKKII
-177 IGNTTELSGRLRYS
+177 IGNTTELSGNLRHS

-236 VNADGTR
+236 VNEDGTR

-266 LYFLMAFSTPITA
+266 LYYLMAFSTPITA

-289 GQAYVGYK
+289 GESYVGYK
-297 EYSQFDGTNDG
+297 AYSQFDGTNDG

-402 DKVTSYTFA
+402 GEVTSYTFA
-411 SYIRKSASNTN
+411 SYIRKSATNTN
-422 QADEAKIPFTGAYMI
+422 QADEAKIPFTGAYKI
-437 DNYDK
+437 DSYDK

-451 NDQYKGNFEGKK
+451 NDQYKGNFEGQK
-463 GGFDKIVYVN
+463 GGFDKIVYVQ
-473 IVSETQLTQLVQK
+473 IVSETQLTQLEQGQ
-486 EVNVVAGI
+486 VNVVAGI

-500 DAALKLVRDNPDS
+500 DAALKLVREKPDS

-533 GPVMFQEVRQAI
+533 GPAMFQEVRQAI

-572 GAWMYKKAVEEEG
+572 GAWMYKEALKEG

-597 AIEVLEEGGWTYNY
+597 AIEVLEDGGWTYNY